1 MRKNLKP
8 SPSITPMPV
17 LIIGSYDENGTPDA
31 MNAAWGTACDST
43 QLCIFIAKS
52 HKTFKNIMLKK
63 EFTVSLADA
72 KNVIP
77 ADYVGIVSGNDVPDK
92 LKNTSWTAVKSEN
105 IDAPLFAELPY
116 TFECHL
122 NSFNEETEAVIADIV
137 NISADES
144 ILGED
149 GKVDLNKFA
158 PIAYIPLN
166 GKYMTLGDI
175 VGSAFKDG
183 LQLK

>member
-8 SPSITPMPV
+8 SPSLTPMPV
-17 LIIGSYDENGTPDA
+17 LIIGSYDENGIPDA
-31 MNAAWGTACDST
+31 MNAAWGTASDSA

-72 KNVIP
+72 NNVVP
-77 ADYVGIVSGNDVPDK
+77 ADFVGIVSGNDDLHK
-92 LKNTSWTAVKSEN
+92 LEKTNWTAVKSDTV
-105 IDAPLFAELPY
+105 DAPLFKELPY
-116 TFECHL
+116 TFECRL
-122 NSFNEETEAVIADIV
+122 NSYNEETEAVLADIV
-137 NISADES
+137 NISVDES
-144 ILGED
+144 ILGDD

-175 VGSAFKDG
+175 VGTAFKDG

>member
-17 LIIGSYDENGTPDA
+17 LIIGSYDENGVPDA
-31 MNAAWGTACDST
+31 MNAAWGTACDFT
-43 QLCIFIAKS
+43 QLCISMAKS

-63 EFTVSLADA
+63 EFTVSIADV
-72 KNVIP
+72 KNVVP
-77 ADYVGIVSGNDVPDK
+77 ADYVGIVSANDVPNK
-92 LKNTSWTAVKSEN
+92 LENTPWTPVKSEN
-105 IDAPLFAELPY
+105 VDAPLFAELPY
-116 TFECHL
+116 AFECKLH
-122 NSFNEETEAVIADIV
+122 SYDEEMEMLIADIV

-149 GKVDLNKFA
+149 GKVDLNKFT

-166 GKYMTLGDI
+166 GKYMTLGEI